1 LDTVRDRR
9 LVLAA
14 GVVLALVAGLVI
26 AAAILLRHVGPSP
39 VTDSPTS
46 GLVVETGRADDV
58 RLDPAHPLRCFVDGK
73 SIGELPLRECAD
85 KNGVATGA
93 LDVGLDSS
101 GSLAAANGPTSEVT
115 PLPPEGQEAG
125 DQATADE
132 ASATSAPAAAVPP
145 TAAACWRYGAGGWS
159 RSSDEV
165 PLAAC
170 VQALYANR
178 CEPAGAVAY
187 GRWGAKTLRLVGG
200 QVQVSDD
207 NRNFRFLSAQSGAC
221 GMAAS
226 GDEG

>member
-1 LDTVRDRR
+1 MDSVKDRR
-9 LVLAA
+9 LVLVA
-14 GVVLALVAGLVI
+14 GMVLALVAGLVI
-26 AAAILLRHVGPSP
+26 AAAILLRHGPSP
-39 VTDSPTS
+39 VADSPTT
-46 GLVVETGRADDV
+46 GLVVETGRADDA

-101 GSLAAANGPTSEVT
+101 GSLAAANGPSSEVT
-115 PLPPEGQEAG
+115 PLPPQGAASD

-132 ASATSAPAAAVPP
+132 SGAAAAPAAVAAP
-145 TAAACWRYGAGGWS
+145 TAATCWRYGAGGWS
-159 RSSDEV
+159 SSSNDM

-178 CEPAGAVAY
+178 CEPPGAVAY
-187 GRWGAKTLRLVGG
+187 GRWGAKTLRLVGA

-207 NRNFRFLSAQSGAC
+207 NRNFRFLSAQAGAC
-221 GMAAS
+221 GMAGAADP
-226 GDEG
+226 G

>member
-1 LDTVRDRR
+1 M
-9 LVLAA
+9 
-14 GVVLALVAGLVI
+14 VLALVAGLAI
-26 AAAILLRHVGPSP
+26 AAAILLRHRGPSP
-39 VTDSPTS
+39 VTDSPAT

-115 PLPPEGQEAG
+115 PLPPAGQGSG

-132 ASATSAPAAAVPP
+132 NSATSAPAVGAQP
-145 TAAACWRYGAGGWS
+145 TAAACWRYGAGGWN

-165 PLAAC
+165 PLTAC
-170 VQALYANR
+170 VQTLYANR
-178 CEPAGAVAY
+178 CEPPGAVAY

-221 GMAAS
+221 GMAAA